1 LFKVDGSSILNGLPG
16 KVTAVSILNNQDVES
31 KHITVNEKPDGR
43 ISQQWEVVYADEW
56 KGEPGK
62 GELNEDFGLYI
73 QRPFYIVSALNDH
86 RYLDLIVTNTWSSR
100 QEMVERLRPGGS
112 TKPHTLSRPSTTTTH
127 GTSNQLVNPLICKS
141 IAPTHNGSR
150 SSSIKE
156 TNS

>member
-1 LFKVDGSSILNGLPG
+1 LNGLPG

-86 RYLDLIVTNTWSSR
+86 RYLDLISNKYMVIKTRNGRKTQTWWFDQASYTIK
-100 QEMVERLRPGGS
+100 
-112 TKPHTLSRPSTTTTH
+112 TKYNNHSWD
-127 GTSNQLVNPLICKS
+127 IKS
-141 IAPTHNGSR
+141 AGKSADMQVY
-150 SSSIKE
+150 S
-156 TNS
+156 TNSQWFQIFKYQGNQFVNVG